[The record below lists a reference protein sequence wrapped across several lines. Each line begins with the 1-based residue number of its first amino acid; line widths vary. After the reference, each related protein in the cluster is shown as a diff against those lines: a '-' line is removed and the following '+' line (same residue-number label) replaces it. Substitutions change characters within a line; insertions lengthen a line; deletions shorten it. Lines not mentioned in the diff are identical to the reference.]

1 MLRENFIFA
10 ISLEFGVDD
19 GGYVVLFAL
28 LCSSFLFNSFF
39 WASATKSIVCT
50 CRNTYV
56 KRKQRMHFFENRK
69 LIKLTP
75 RIGVWDC
82 IISCRNREYNIMMN
96 MSLNLKP
103 FIKETTNGNDIA
115 GFATFYIV
123 FLFL

>member
-1 MLRENFIFA
+1 MEGMLCCLHCCVLRFY
-10 ISLEFGVDD
+10 STPSFGHQQQK
-19 GGYVVLFAL
+19 VLFARVV
-28 LCSSFLFNSFF
+28 
-39 WASATKSIVCT
+39 TRI
-50 CRNTYV
+50 YV